1 MRPGI
6 NLSLVH
12 SFLEL
17 YLVKLFGEYYKIG
30 DDSFSSGFPVGLKTL
45 AFSFPLKI
53 KSEEEKFSWYVLRL
67 FVYLEL
73 FIFHP
78 RITVL
83 YFSVQDSLDSSR
95 LDLDNIHYLWSSWV
109 LTNDLLLELW
119 SQLVGRLVQD
129 GYCFHRSFFE
139 IGDMQ
144 QQWILPWFCYVYLL
158 TIFSYLNLQG
168 KFSKYQLL
176 IVLVAKYNWKQTLDG
191 FGGRAEG
198 KKQLRFCDGWRE

>member
-1 MRPGI
+1 MSRVMSILMYMRPGI

-30 DDSFSSGFPVGLKTL
+30 DDSFSLGFPVGVKKTL
-45 AFSFPLKI
+45 AFSIPLKI

-73 FIFHP
+73 FIFLR

-83 YFSVQDSLDSSR
+83 YFSVQDSPDSFR

-176 IVLVAKYNWKQTLDG
+176 IVLVYCKV
-191 FGGRAEG
+191 
-198 KKQLRFCDGWRE
+198 